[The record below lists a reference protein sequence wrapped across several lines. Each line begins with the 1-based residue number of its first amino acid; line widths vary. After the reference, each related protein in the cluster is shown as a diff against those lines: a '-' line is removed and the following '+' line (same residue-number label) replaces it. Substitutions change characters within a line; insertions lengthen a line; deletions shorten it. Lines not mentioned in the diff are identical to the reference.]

1 MNNYYCSLCG
11 RINLITNILLE
22 NLPKRKTDG
31 AIAIDLKSN
40 FIKLNLQRDR
50 IKHLAR
56 EKGLETYYRW
66 KCDCGMPI
74 GYTAISYEEFEEAR
88 MNELFQTS
96 NRAYFYAFSD
106 ALVEKMKESKLISE
120 LITYK

>member
-1 MNNYYCSLCG
+1 
-11 RINLITNILLE
+11 
-22 NLPKRKTDG
+22 
-31 AIAIDLKSN
+31 
-40 FIKLNLQRDR
+40 
-50 IKHLAR
+50 
-56 EKGLETYYRW
+56 
-66 KCDCGMPI
+66 
-74 GYTAISYEEFEEAR
+74 